1 MNCLRDVIGIQ
12 WCGGDTAPASG
23 FYINSM
29 AGITIKMMEKLTVD
43 EANTFALV
51 WDNIQGRAIRRFQ
64 LAIQNEFQ
72 KRYRIANIQKSYDLE
87 KDIDTTTV
95 TAAAAQWRGIYVDDN
110 YFIEDNIMK
119 FSALQ
124 NHWVQ
129 TLYFYSPIVQANSVI
144 RIFDFDLN
152 TTLDTFTQNFV
163 IGWNTIQVNRS
174 YTAYKLFIGVDSTN
188 FNSVD
193 KLIPP
198 STQLFPVNVRGGSF
212 TIGANISTLV
222 IGDNTFGLSGIFS
235 VKCKY
240 DSIICNNLDL
250 FSTPFSYV
258 CASELMLERLASNR
272 WNFITTSTKQAEE
285 MKAYYDAEA
294 EKAITL
300 ACNGIDL
307 DMNDICLDC
316 NEGLQVKDAP
326 FYFRYN
332 DIHYYN

>member
-174 YTAYKLFIGVDSTN
+174 YTAYKLFIGVDSNN